1 MKRPADKWH
10 TRLTDHVAFFGY
22 RWFALVVAGLSLTLP
37 GRPAES
43 LPRDAGMLL
52 LLLVLTAVI
61 TTIASGYTRLA
72 RQRSA
77 ILLFDLVA
85 GAAIV
90 WMGGG
95 TALPFLPYALGALV
109 LPALL
114 FGARGA
120 LIAGLLF
127 VTLDQATL
135 ILLAPQGQGAAL
147 LPTLLARAL
156 TPIAFGFCWVAVRH
170 LFQGQPAAA
179 APDLRTSLG
188 LRQGEARPGGPAT
201 SANPRLS
208 LPNPIGRDLG
218 ALPPTIGMPLSP
230 IVRTAGSPS
239 APQAVDD
246 HSLEPDLPAAL
257 DQLIIAT
264 NRQSDLALRTVVTGA
279 QRLTLAQHTVLLRTA
294 QEAIQNVIHHARAH
308 TALITLTFERRAVT
322 LAIQDDGVGLLD
334 GTYERPGLHAL
345 RALRYRLA
353 ELDGHLDVFES
364 DSGGVTVRATLPLDP
379 V

>member
-10 TRLTDHVAFFGY
+10 ARLDDHVVFFGY
-22 RWFALVVAGLSLTLP
+22 RWFAFVVAGIALMLP
-37 GRPAES
+37 GRPAEA

-52 LLLVLTAVI
+52 LLLVLTAVL
-61 TTIASGYTRLA
+61 TTVAASYARLA
-72 RQRSA
+72 RQRPA
-77 ILLFDLVA
+77 VLLLDLA
-85 GAAIV
+85 ASAAIV

-95 TALPFLPYALGALV
+95 TVLPFLPYALGALV

-127 VTLDQATL
+127 ITVDLAGL
-135 ILLAPQGQGAAL
+135 ILIAPETVG
-147 LPTLLARAL
+147 PTLLSTMLARGLAPL
-156 TPIAFGFCWVAVRH
+156 AFGFSWVAVGQF
-170 LFQGQPAAA
+170 LQQTPAAAQPAA
-179 APDLRTSLG
+179 PPPFG
-188 LRQGEARPGGPAT
+188 ARPSDSRPGAT
-201 SANPRLS
+201 PPPPNPRSS
-208 LPNPIGRDLG
+208 LPNSLSRDLG
-218 ALPPTIGMPLSP
+218 ATPPAGGLPLSP
-230 IVRTAGSPS
+230 IARIAGSAS
-239 APQAVDD
+239 ASQAIDD
-246 HSLEPDLPAAL
+246 HSLEIDLPAAL
-257 DQLIIAT
+257 DQLVAAT
-264 NRQSDLALRTVVTGA
+264 NRQSDLSLRTVVIGA

-294 QEAIQNVIHHARAH
+294 QEALQNVVRHAHARAV
-308 TALITLTFERRAVT
+308 LITLTYERRAVT
-322 LAIQDDGVGLLD
+322 LVIQDDGVGLLD

>member
-1 MKRPADKWH
+1 MKRSADKWH
-10 TRLTDHVAFFGY
+10 IWLNDYVAFFGY
-22 RWFALVVAGLSLTLP
+22 RWIALLIAGLSFMIP
-37 GRPAES
+37 GRPAED
-43 LPRDAGMLL
+43 LPRDSGMLL
-52 LLLVLTAVI
+52 LLLVLTAVL
-61 TTIASGYTRLA
+61 TTIAAGYTRLA
-72 RQRSA
+72 RQRPL
-77 ILLFDLVA
+77 ILLFDLA
-85 GAAIV
+85 ASAAIV
-90 WMGGG
+90 WMGGR
-95 TALPFLPYALGALV
+95 TFLPFLPYALGCLV

-120 LIAGLLF
+120 LVAGLLF
-127 VTLDQATL
+127 VAIDQASL
-135 ILLAPQGQGAAL
+135 IVIAPQAQGAAL
-147 LPTLLARAL
+147 IPTLLARAL
-156 TPIAFGFCWVAVRH
+156 APLVFGFCWVAVSH
-170 LFQGQPAAA
+170 LFQSQPAAA
-179 APDLRTSLG
+179 APDSPALLG
-188 LRQGEARPGGPAT
+188 ARPEVRAGGAAAP
-201 SANPRLS
+201 ANPRLM

-230 IVRTAGSPS
+230 IARTAGSPS

-246 HSLEPDLPAAL
+246 HGLELDLPAAL
-257 DQLIIAT
+257 DQLVTAT
-264 NRQSDLALRTVVTGA
+264 NRQSDLALRAVVSGA
-279 QRLTLAQHTVLLRTA
+279 QRLNLSQHTVLLRTA

-308 TALITLTFERRAVT
+308 TVLITLTFERRAVT